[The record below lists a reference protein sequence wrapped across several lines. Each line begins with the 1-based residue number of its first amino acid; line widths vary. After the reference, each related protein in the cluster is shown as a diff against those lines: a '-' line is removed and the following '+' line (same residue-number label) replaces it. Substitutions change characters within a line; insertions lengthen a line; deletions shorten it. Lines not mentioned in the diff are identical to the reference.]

1 MNKVKPLRQL
11 IAIRQRRQEHFD
23 NDVKVQTL
31 HVLEA
36 QQQRD
41 QASAQET
48 ACVERARASNNK
60 RQAVTESSFAP
71 LDLVIADLDVKA
83 ATASIQA
90 AAATHAKAQ
99 TTVATQIG
107 LLANCKAQASRN
119 LQRIDNL
126 KEHVVKVQRE
136 REALEEETDAEE
148 SEETAASR
156 IAGRRAGSEEAQR
169 A

>member
-23 NDVKVQTL
+23 NDVKLQTL
-31 HVLEA
+31 QVREA
-36 QQQRD
+36 EQQLD

-48 ACVERARASNNK
+48 ACVERGRVLNNK
-60 RQAVTESSFAP
+60 RQAMTESSFAP

-83 ATASIQA
+83 ATALTQA

-99 TTVATQIG
+99 TTVATQLD
-107 LLANCKAQASRN
+107 LLANCKAQALRN

-126 KEHVVKVQRE
+126 KERVAKALRE
-136 REALEEETDAEE
+136 RAAFEEETDAEE

-156 IAGRRAGSEEAQR
+156 IASKRAGREEAQH